1 MFSGKTVLV
10 TGGGSGIGA
19 ATAKA
24 FAAQGASIAV
34 GDINLAAAER
44 VTRQITDDG
53 GTAIAIHVD
62 VASTDSV
69 ETMVSA
75 LKERF
80 GRLDVAVNNAGIG
93 GSDELLADVPEA
105 HFDRVLSVNLK
116 GVWQCM
122 RHEIPLMLHGGGGAI
137 INMSSAL
144 GLVAA
149 ANSSEYIA
157 TKHGVIGLTKA
168 AAIEYSAQGIRI
180 NAVCPGVIETPLIQS
195 RMDVDASIRA
205 RLVARHPIGRLG
217 RAEEIADAII
227 WLASPRSG
235 FVNGV
240 ALPIDGGWTAH

>member
-1 MFSGKTVLV
+1 MFSGKSVLV

-19 ATAKA
+19 ATATA
-24 FAAQGASIAV
+24 FAALGASIAV
-34 GDINLAAAER
+34 CDINLAAAES
-44 VTRQITDDG
+44 VTRQITDG
-53 GTAIAIHVD
+53 GGMAMAIQVD
-62 VASTDSV
+62 VASTNSV
-69 ETMVSA
+69 EAMVRA
-75 LKERF
+75 LIEQF

-93 GSDELLADVPEA
+93 GSDQMMIDIPEA

-122 RHEIPLMLHGGGGAI
+122 RHEIPLMLQGGGGAI

-157 TKHGVIGLTKA
+157 AKHGVIGLTKA

-180 NAVCPGVIETPLIQS
+180 NAVCPGVIDTPLIQS
-195 RMDVDASIRA
+195 RMDMDASVRA
-205 RLVARHPIGRLG
+205 GLEARHPVGRLG

-227 WLASPRSG
+227 WLASPG
-235 FVNGV
+235 AAFVNGI
-240 ALPIDGGWTAH
+240 ALPVDGGWTAH